1 MFNNK
6 EAGPGR
12 TFIVLIVLGL
22 VLGAAADTVHA
33 HRVHVFAYVENGTVH
48 TESYAQDGS
57 AVKGGLIQ
65 VYDGDGELV
74 HRGETDESGMHSFPV
89 PARGRLTIVLDASMG
104 HRADFTLETGEPA
117 MTTGRSEAAVGG
129 ETARDEPDGK
139 REPGGADSGA
149 GPGRQVS
156 GVELE
161 DIRAMVREEVSAQ
174 LAPLLRQAALEGRD
188 RITASEVFAG
198 IGYILGLAG
207 IALLVYSRKGSG
219 SKR

>member
-1 MFNNK
+1 M
-6 EAGPGR
+6 R

-22 VLGAAADTVHA
+22 VLGAVADTVHA
-33 HRVHVFAYVENGTVH
+33 HRVNVFAYVENGTVH

-65 VYDGDGELV
+65 VYDGEGGLV

-104 HRADFTLETGEPA
+104 HRATFSLETGEPA
-117 MTTGRSEAAVGG
+117 REGTTTVPGTG
-129 ETARDEPDGK
+129 PD
-139 REPGGADSGA
+139 
-149 GPGRQVS
+149 RQVS

-161 DIRAMVREEVSAQ
+161 DIRQVVREEVSAQ
-174 LAPLLRQAALEGRD
+174 LAPLLRQAARERRD